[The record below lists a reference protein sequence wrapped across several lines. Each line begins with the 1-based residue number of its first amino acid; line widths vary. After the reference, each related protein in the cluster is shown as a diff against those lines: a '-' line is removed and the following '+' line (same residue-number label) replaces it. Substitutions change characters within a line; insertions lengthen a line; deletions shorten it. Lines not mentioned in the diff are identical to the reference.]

1 MSRSDLVLC
10 VGEPLVVFSPPPG
23 ESLDGSETLF
33 VSVGGAE
40 ANVAI
45 HLARL
50 GVGVRFAGRIGDD
63 PFGARVRAAL
73 AAEGVDVE
81 AVETDPDRP
90 TGLYAKQ
97 PTTNGTV
104 AHYYRRGSA
113 TSAWE
118 HIDERAL
125 TGVNRVHVTGILA
138 SLGPGCLAIVG
149 DLLARDIPVSFD
161 VNYRPALWEGADA
174 PAALLDLASQADTV
188 FVGLDEAHELWDC
201 TDADHVRTLLPRV
214 ELVVKDAGR
223 PAVAFAGETR
233 IGVAALPVVVVEPVG
248 AGDAFAAGYL
258 AARHSGGD
266 IARAL
271 RTGHAVA
278 AGTLETYGDQGE
290 SVAPDRLAAAVTGEG
305 WPDDAG

>member
-50 GVGVRFAGRIGDD
+50 GVGVRFAGRVGDD
-63 PFGARVRAAL
+63 PFGARVRATL
-73 AAEGVDVE
+73 AAEGVHLE
-81 AVETDPDRP
+81 SLETDADRP

-97 PTTNGTV
+97 PTTNGTI

-118 HIDERAL
+118 HLDERAL
-125 TGVNRVHVTGILA
+125 AEVNRVHVTGILA
-138 SLGPGCLAIVG
+138 SLGSGCFTIVG
-149 DLLARDIPVSFD
+149 DLLARDVPVSFD
-161 VNYRPALWEGADA
+161 VNYRPALWDGADA
-174 PAALLDLASQADTV
+174 AAALLDLASRADIV
-188 FVGLDEAHELWDC
+188 FVGLDEAHELWGC
-201 TDADHVRTLLPRV
+201 TDVDHIRTLLPRV

-223 PAVAFAGETR
+223 TAVAFAGDTC
-233 IGVAALPVVVVEPVG
+233 IGVAALPVAVVEPVG

-266 IARAL
+266 VARAL

-278 AGTLETYGDQGE
+278 AGTLETYDDQGE
-290 SVAPDRLAAAVTGEG
+290 PVAPRRLAAAVTGEG